1 MKNAFGIIVTVV
13 LLIACSASA
22 FAQKDSTVFVNKLGI
37 DNSYTGLSYM
47 ESAVFGFH
55 ITYTMKKHAVAL
67 GPHIA
72 YQDLFEGQRDWERH
86 GVSFGY
92 QYFPIKSNRLFSP
105 YLFYDLNYGFI
116 KSRREVVVTT
126 EDGMNTFGAIRQ
138 VTSNT
143 IAHHFGIGTR
153 CNIYKGLLL
162 HLSLGGG
169 PASFGQSVFL
179 RSLQSA
185 YPNTK
190 ESEHP
195 FKNYETALMFRIGIA
210 YQVGI
215 KELKKIG
222 QHCCD

>member
-13 LLIACSASA
+13 LLIACAASA